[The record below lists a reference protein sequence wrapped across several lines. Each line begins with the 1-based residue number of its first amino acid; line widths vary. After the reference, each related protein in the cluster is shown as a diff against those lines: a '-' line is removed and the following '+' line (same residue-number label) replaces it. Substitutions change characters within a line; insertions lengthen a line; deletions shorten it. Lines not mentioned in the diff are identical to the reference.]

1 MNGAGDAQNQRGGA
15 TMPKHYFFLYHHEIA
30 KEEAE
35 AVAARIDE
43 RFGCTVSP
51 HIFKKQKT
59 GFDEGDTVFVMAD
72 DEGLAV
78 WLKRNASAGIRI
90 VLLPF
95 KKNKLARQAYG
106 IAPDLDAALE
116 QAGSESPYEM
126 EHLPQCN
133 GSVFFGRVVVGYPE
147 WFRGNGVTAFLKAL
161 FKGMLSLTL
170 HPIRI
175 ETAKEQKISTAMLLI
190 DAGSEM
196 RMTQQHPRLFQSQ
209 DNQCRRIA
217 MLVYAPQSI
226 LSLLRLLAFSTK
238 RRDADAGLPAGMG
251 TLKSE
256 AITLHT
262 ADGKLNVTMNGRT
275 VEADTVDLQC
285 TAMRSRIVTGFEECA
300 SADDKESLRVQNL
313 PVEEEAVT
321 HLSGKNLPLV
331 PVASESAFEELFT
344 VLRDGAELRHWYV
357 ALLLISTL
365 MAVTGLFQNSSPTVI
380 GAMILSPLM
389 APVVAL
395 ATGLIR
401 FDRGLI
407 VASSRTIAVSVL
419 LALAASAL
427 FAYAAPLTHMTEQM
441 SSRMHPNLL
450 DLAVAILSGVAAA
463 YGYANARIAK
473 SLAGV
478 AVAVALVPPL
488 SVAGIGIGWGSWAM
502 FYGAF
507 LLFLANI
514 AGIVSAAGVTFF
526 LLGFSSWRYAKTAF
540 VLKLF
545 MLSAVAFPLFLSTR
559 NLIEKQDFYTR
570 FDSVKVLSSGK
581 TAATLELE
589 KVSVSEGKITARI
602 IITVPH
608 DIDEESKQRLVRL
621 VQKRLGT
628 DARLRFL
635 FEYLYE

>member
-1 MNGAGDAQNQRGGA
+1 
-15 TMPKHYFFLYHHEIA
+15 MPKQYFFLYHHEIP
-30 KEEAE
+30 KDEAE

-72 DEGLAV
+72 DAGLAV

-90 VLLPF
+90 VVLPF

-190 DAGSEM
+190 DAESEM

-226 LSLLRLLAFSTK
+226 LSLLRILAFSTK

-285 TAMRSRIVTGFEECA
+285 TAMRSRIVTGFKGCA
-300 SADDKESLRVQNL
+300 SADDKESLRLQNL

-331 PVASESAFEELFT
+331 PVASESA
-344 VLRDGAELRHWYV
+344 Y
-357 ALLLISTL
+357 
-365 MAVTGLFQNSSPTVI
+365 
-380 GAMILSPLM
+380 
-389 APVVAL
+389 
-395 ATGLIR
+395 
-401 FDRGLI
+401 RGLI
-407 VASSRTIAVSVL
+407 VASIRTIAVSVL

-427 FAYAAPLTHMTEQM
+427 FAYATPLTHMTEQM

-463 YGYANARIAK
+463 YGYANAQIAK

-488 SVAGIGIGWGSWAM
+488 SVAGIGIGWGSWPM
-502 FYGAF
+502 FHGAF

-570 FDSVKVLSSGK
+570 FDSVKVLPIGE
-581 TAATLELE
+581 TAA
-589 KVSVSEGKITARI
+589 
-602 IITVPH
+602 
-608 DIDEESKQRLVRL
+608 
-621 VQKRLGT
+621 
-628 DARLRFL
+628 
-635 FEYLYE
+635 